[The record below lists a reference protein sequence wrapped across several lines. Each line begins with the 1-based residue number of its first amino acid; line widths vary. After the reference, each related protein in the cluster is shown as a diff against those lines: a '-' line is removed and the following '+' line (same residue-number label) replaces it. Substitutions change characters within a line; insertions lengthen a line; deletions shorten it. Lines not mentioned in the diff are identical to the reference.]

1 MSELLPCVEF
11 EPEGPAEGVV
21 LWLHGLGASGHDFED
36 IVPLLRRP
44 RARFVFPHAPRRP
57 VTINLGLIMPAW
69 FDILSLGNRALEDER
84 GIRSSAALIEALL
97 TREERRG
104 VPPSRI
110 VLAGFSQ
117 GGALALFV
125 GTRYA
130 KPLLGLMVFS
140 GYELLAATRETEAS
154 PANHRT
160 PLLFCHGTEDPLV
173 PIQGGRQAFESHAT
187 PGRDAEW
194 HEYPMAHQMCMAEI
208 ERIRDWLTARFVSAS
223 GPAPEP

>member
-1 MSELLPCVEF
+1 MSELLPCVEL
-11 EPEGPAEGVV
+11 EPEGPAEGAV

-36 IVPLLRRP
+36 IVPLLQRP
-44 RARFVFPHAPRRP
+44 RTRFVFPHAPRRP

-69 FDILSLGNRALEDER
+69 YDILSLCSRELEDER
-84 GIRSSAALIEALL
+84 GIRASAALIEALL

-104 VPPSRI
+104 VPSSRI

-125 GTRYA
+125 GTRHA

-154 PANHRT
+154 RANHRT

-173 PIQGGRQAFESHAT
+173 PIEGGRQAFESHSTA
-187 PGRDAEW
+187 GRDAEW

-208 ERIRDWLTARFVSAS
+208 ERIRDWLAARFVSAS